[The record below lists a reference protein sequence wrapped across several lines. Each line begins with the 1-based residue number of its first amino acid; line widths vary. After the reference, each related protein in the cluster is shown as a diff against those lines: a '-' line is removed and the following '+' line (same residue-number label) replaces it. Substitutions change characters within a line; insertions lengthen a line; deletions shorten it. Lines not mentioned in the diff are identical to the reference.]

1 MRSKRNAQ
9 MRAGETIW
17 GLGMGSD
24 HLRKNRRITG
34 PRGPLDDLIHDPLT
48 DRMRYCQTCWRAK
61 GGQLMAVK
69 RSWRYKGDAPGSC
82 EQATEAALKVVQY
95 SQIFKA

>member
-1 MRSKRNAQ
+1 
-9 MRAGETIW
+9 
-17 GLGMGSD
+17 
-24 HLRKNRRITG
+24 
-34 PRGPLDDLIHDPLT
+34 
-48 DRMRYCQTCWRAK
+48 
-61 GGQLMAVK
+61 MAVK